1 MWNSRDAGDGSDQ
14 AGRHH
19 RSQARLFSL
28 VKSEDGDPAPCLS
41 RHPARESFTS
51 SL

>member
-1 MWNSRDAGDGSDQ
+1 MWNSRDGGDGSDQ

-28 VKSEDGDPAPCLS
+28 VKSEDDDPAPCLS
-41 RHPARESFTS
+41 HHPARESFTS